1 VLCQKVSN
9 IILKTK
15 NLTQSMKIDWVFLFY
30 IGRYRWMLISSIH
43 VAGR

>member
-15 NLTQSMKIDWVFLFY
+15 NLTQSMKIDWVFLF
-30 IGRYRWMLISSIH
+30 W
-43 VAGR
+43 